1 MSKDDR
7 DQLKAL
13 TVAQEHALEV
23 LERGR
28 TRQEAA
34 DAAGVSRETVS
45 RWDNHHPG
53 FIAERNQR
61 RLDRRRAFAD
71 EVRAIDDLALA
82 NVRKAVEEGDT
93 AASLV
98 WLRHISPRIA
108 AEEPIGPTTAE
119 EVIAAKA
126 RVRAAEVL
134 DDFINMRLADQ
145 TADSFGV
152 PSPDRQAIPA
162 TIQRE
167 LRALFEHPDET
178 DGNAPWGDSD
188 VAKADRHWTQTVRRC
203 DEM

>member
-1 MSKDDR
+1 MSNDDR

-13 TVAQEHALEV
+13 TVAQEQALEV
-23 LERGR
+23 LERGG

-34 DAAGVSRETVS
+34 DAAGVSREAVS

-108 AEEPIGPTTAE
+108 TEEPIGPTTAE
-119 EVIAAKA
+119 EVIDAKA
-126 RVRAAEVL
+126 RARAAEVL
-134 DDFINMRLADQ
+134 DDFINMRVADQ
-145 TADSFGV
+145 TAESFGV

-167 LRALFEHPDET
+167 LRALFEHPDEE
-178 DGNAPWGDSD
+178 DGNAP
-188 VAKADRHWTQTVRRC
+188 
-203 DEM
+203 